1 MIFIFFTEQL
11 TTPNKSFQKPEISHY
26 KKKKNSN
33 KYEVLCRAN
42 IKDIYFYE
50 KAT

>member
-26 KKKKNSN
+26 KKNSN